1 MDSIPFD
8 VSRRDILSSE
18 NWINFTLD
26 IALNILNHRIKNIK
40 NFSKEEFNI
49 NEQITREL
57 LGRNIWKYSEAFG
70 KFKGCP
76 FWSVNAYNQFLL
88 MKKQKKSK
96 AECEKNLRHE
106 HVYPQILLIKKLKD
120 LKKPTLNVL
129 EKLFKEYAI
138 ATVVTKD
145 ENNLLNKAGLR
156 TSTISDEN
164 IWHRYNNKNVE
175 IKIKHNPTNNEFFK
189 YHLAKMKKA
198 KVLE

>member
-1 MDSIPFD
+1 MDNIPF
-8 VSRRDILSSE
+8 VISRRDISSSKS
-18 NWINFTLD
+18 WINFTID
-26 IALNILNHRIKNIK
+26 IALNILKYRIKNIK

-96 AECEKNLRHE
+96 GECEKNLRHE
-106 HVYPQILLIKKLKD
+106 HVYPQILLIKKLKE
-120 LKKPTLNVL
+120 LKKPKLSVL
-129 EKLFKEYAI
+129 EKFFKEYAI

-156 TSTISDEN
+156 TSTISDNN
-164 IWHRYNNKNVE
+164 IWFRYKSV
-175 IKIKHNPTNNEFFK
+175 KIKLKSNPTNNEFYK
-189 YHLAKMKKA
+189 NHLVKMKQA
-198 KVLE
+198 NVIE

>member
-8 VSRRDILSSE
+8 VSRRDISSSK
-18 NWINFTLD
+18 NWIKFTID
-26 IALNILNHRIKNIK
+26 IALNILNHRIKTIK
-40 NFSKEEFNI
+40 NYSKEEFNI

-88 MKKQKKSK
+88 IKKEKKSK

-120 LKKPTLNVL
+120 LKKPTLKIL

-138 ATVVTKD
+138 AAVVTKD
-145 ENNLLNKAGLR
+145 ENNLLNKARLR
-156 TSTISDEN
+156 ISTISDNN
-164 IWHRYNNKNVE
+164 IWLRYNNENVE

-189 YHLAKMKKA
+189 YHLSKMKEA
-198 KVLE
+198 KVI

>member
-8 VSRRDILSSE
+8 VSRRDISSSK
-18 NWINFTLD
+18 NWIKFTIG
-26 IALNILNHRIKNIK
+26 IALNILNHRIKTIK

-76 FWSVNAYNQFLL
+76 FWSVNAYNHFLL

-106 HVYPQILLIKKLKD
+106 HVYPQILLIKKLKE
-120 LKKPTLNVL
+120 LKKPKLNVL
-129 EKLFKEYAI
+129 
-138 ATVVTKD
+138 
-145 ENNLLNKAGLR
+145 
-156 TSTISDEN
+156 
-164 IWHRYNNKNVE
+164 
-175 IKIKHNPTNNEFFK
+175 
-189 YHLAKMKKA
+189 
-198 KVLE
+198 

>member
-8 VSRRDILSSE
+8 VSRRDISSSK
-18 NWINFTLD
+18 NWIKFTID
-26 IALNILNHRIKNIK
+26 IALNILNHRIKSIK

-88 MKKQKKSK
+88 MKKEKKSK
-96 AECEKNLRHE
+96 VECEKNLRHE
-106 HVYPQILLIKKLKD
+106 HVYPQILLIKKLKE
-120 LKKPTLNVL
+120 LKKPKLNVL

-156 TSTISDEN
+156 TSTISDNN
-164 IWHRYNNKNVE
+164 IWFRYKNV
-175 IKIKHNPTNNEFFK
+175 KIKVKSNPTNNEFYK
-189 YHLAKMKKA
+189 NHLVKMKEA
-198 KVLE
+198 DVIE

>member
-1 MDSIPFD
+1 MDNIPF
-8 VSRRDILSSE
+8 VISRRDISSST
-18 NWINFTLD
+18 NWIKFTIG
-26 IALNILNHRIKNIK
+26 IALNILNHRIKTIK

-76 FWSVNAYNQFLL
+76 FWSINAYNQFLL

-120 LKKPTLNVL
+120 LKKPTFNIL

-138 ATVVTKD
+138 AAVVTKD
-145 ENNLLNKAGLR
+145 ENNLLNKARLR
-156 TSTISDEN
+156 ITTISDNN
-164 IWHRYNNKNVE
+164 IWLRYNNKNVE
-175 IKIKHNPTNNEFFK
+175 IKIKHNPTTNEFFK
-189 YHLAKMKKA
+189 YHLSKMKEA
-198 KVLE
+198 KVL

>member
-8 VSRRDILSSE
+8 VSRRDISSSK
-18 NWINFTLD
+18 NWIKFTID
-26 IALNILNHRIKNIK
+26 IALNILKHRIKTIK
-40 NFSKEEFNI
+40 NYSKEEFNI

-88 MKKQKKSK
+88 MKKEKKSK

-106 HVYPQILLIKKLKD
+106 HVYPQILLIKKLKE
-120 LKKPTLNVL
+120 LKKPKLNVL

-156 TSTISDEN
+156 TSTISDNN
-164 IWHRYNNKNVE
+164 IWFRYKNV
-175 IKIKHNPTNNEFFK
+175 KIKVKLNPTNNEFYK
-189 YHLAKMKKA
+189 NHLVKMKEA
-198 KVLE
+198 DVIE

>member
-1 MDSIPFD
+1 MENIPFAI
-8 VSRRDILSSE
+8 SRRDISSSK
-18 NWINFTLD
+18 NWIKFTID
-26 IALNILNHRIKNIK
+26 IALNILNHRIKTIK

-120 LKKPTLNVL
+120 LKKPTSKIL

-138 ATVVTKD
+138 AAVVTKD
-145 ENNLLNKAGLR
+145 ENNLLNKARLR
-156 TSTISDEN
+156 ISTISDNN
-164 IWHRYNNKNVE
+164 IWLRYNNKDVE
-175 IKIKHNPTNNEFFK
+175 IKIKNNPTNNEFFK
-189 YHLAKMKKA
+189 YHLSKMKEA
-198 KVLE
+198 KVI

>member
-1 MDSIPFD
+1 MENIPF
-8 VSRRDILSSE
+8 VISRRDISSST
-18 NWINFTLD
+18 NWIKFTIG
-26 IALNILNHRIKNIK
+26 IALNILNHRIKTIK

-88 MKKQKKSK
+88 MKKEKKSK

-120 LKKPTLNVL
+120 LKKPTFNVL

-138 ATVVTKD
+138 AAVVTKD
-145 ENNLLNKAGLR
+145 ENNLLNKASLR
-156 TSTISDEN
+156 ITTISDNN
-164 IWHRYNNKNVE
+164 IWLRYNNKNVE
-175 IKIKHNPTNNEFFK
+175 IKIKHNPTTNEFFK
-189 YHLAKMKKA
+189 YHLSKMKEA
-198 KVLE
+198 KVL

>member
-8 VSRRDILSSE
+8 VSRRDISSSK
-18 NWINFTLD
+18 NWIKFTIG
-26 IALNILNHRIKNIK
+26 IALNILNHRIKSIK

-106 HVYPQILLIKKLKD
+106 HVYPQILLIKKLKE
-120 LKKPTLNVL
+120 LKKPKLNVL

-156 TSTISDEN
+156 TSTISDN
-164 IWHRYNNKNVE
+164 KIWFRYKNV
-175 IKIKHNPTNNEFFK
+175 KIKVKLNPTNNEFYK
-189 YHLAKMKKA
+189 NHLVKMKEA
-198 KVLE
+198 DVIE

>member
-8 VSRRDILSSE
+8 VSRRDISSSK
-18 NWINFTLD
+18 NWIKFTID
-26 IALNILNHRIKNIK
+26 IALNILNHRIKTIK

-88 MKKQKKSK
+88 MKKEKKSK

-120 LKKPTLNVL
+120 LKKPTLKIL

-138 ATVVTKD
+138 AAVVTKN
-145 ENNLLNKAGLR
+145 ENNLLNKARLR
-156 TSTISDEN
+156 ISTISDNN
-164 IWHRYNNKNVE
+164 IWLRYNNKNVE
-175 IKIKHNPTNNEFFK
+175 IKIKHNPTTNEFFK
-189 YHLAKMKKA
+189 YHLSKMKEA
-198 KVLE
+198 KVL

>member
-1 MDSIPFD
+1 MENIPF
-8 VSRRDILSSE
+8 VISRRDISSSK
-18 NWINFTLD
+18 NWIKFTID
-26 IALNILNHRIKNIK
+26 IALNILNHRIKTIK

-88 MKKQKKSK
+88 MKKEKKSK

-120 LKKPTLNVL
+120 LKKPTFKIL

-138 ATVVTKD
+138 AAVVTKD
-145 ENNLLNKAGLR
+145 ENNLLNKARLR
-156 TSTISDEN
+156 ISTISDNN
-164 IWHRYNNKNVE
+164 IWLRYNNNNVD
-175 IKIKHNPTNNEFFK
+175 IKIKHNPTTNEFFK
-189 YHLAKMKKA
+189 YHFSKMKEA
-198 KVLE
+198 KVI

>member
-1 MDSIPFD
+1 MDNIPF
-8 VSRRDILSSE
+8 VISRRDISSST
-18 NWINFTLD
+18 NWIKFTIG
-26 IALNILNHRIKNIK
+26 IALNILNHRIKTIK

-76 FWSVNAYNQFLL
+76 FWSVNAYNHFLL

-106 HVYPQILLIKKLKD
+106 HVYPQILLIKKLKE
-120 LKKPTLNVL
+120 LKKPKLNVL

-156 TSTISDEN
+156 TSTISDNN
-164 IWHRYNNKNVE
+164 IWFRYKNV
-175 IKIKHNPTNNEFFK
+175 KIKVKLNPTNNEFYK
-189 YHLAKMKKA
+189 NHLVKMKEA
-198 KVLE
+198 DVIE

>member
-1 MDSIPFD
+1 MENIPFAI
-8 VSRRDILSSE
+8 SRRDISSSK
-18 NWINFTLD
+18 NWIKFTID
-26 IALNILNHRIKNIK
+26 IALNILNHRIKTIK

-106 HVYPQILLIKKLKD
+106 HVYPQILLIKKLKE
-120 LKKPTLNVL
+120 LKKPKLNVL

-156 TSTISDEN
+156 TSTISDNN
-164 IWHRYNNKNVE
+164 IWFRYKNV
-175 IKIKHNPTNNEFFK
+175 KIKVKLNPTNNEFYK
-189 YHLAKMKKA
+189 NHLVKMKEA
-198 KVLE
+198 DVIE

>member
-8 VSRRDILSSE
+8 VSRRDISSSKS
-18 NWINFTLD
+18 WINFTID
-26 IALNILNHRIKNIK
+26 IALNILKYRIKNIK

-106 HVYPQILLIKKLKD
+106 HVYPQILLIKKLKE
-120 LKKPTLNVL
+120 LKKPKLNVL

-156 TSTISDEN
+156 TSTISDNN
-164 IWHRYNNKNVE
+164 IWFRYKNV
-175 IKIKHNPTNNEFFK
+175 KIKVKLNPTNNEFYK
-189 YHLAKMKKA
+189 NHLVKMKEA
-198 KVLE
+198 DVIE

>member
-8 VSRRDILSSE
+8 VSRRDISSSK
-18 NWINFTLD
+18 NWIKFTID
-26 IALNILNHRIKNIK
+26 IALNILNHRIKSIK

-88 MKKQKKSK
+88 MKNQKKSK

-106 HVYPQILLIKKLKD
+106 HVYPQILLIKKLKE
-120 LKKPTLNVL
+120 LKKPKLNVL

-156 TSTISDEN
+156 TSTISDNN
-164 IWHRYNNKNVE
+164 IWFRYKNV
-175 IKIKHNPTNNEFFK
+175 KIKVKSNPTNNEFYK
-189 YHLAKMKKA
+189 NHLVKMKEA
-198 KVLE
+198 DVIE

>member
-8 VSRRDILSSE
+8 VSRRDISSSK
-18 NWINFTLD
+18 NWIKFTID
-26 IALNILNHRIKNIK
+26 IALNILNHRIKSIK

-106 HVYPQILLIKKLKD
+106 HVYPQILLIKKLKE
-120 LKKPTLNVL
+120 LKKPKLNVL

-156 TSTISDEN
+156 TSTISDNN
-164 IWHRYNNKNVE
+164 IWFRYKNV
-175 IKIKHNPTNNEFFK
+175 KIKVKLNPTNNEFYK
-189 YHLAKMKKA
+189 NHLVKMKEA
-198 KVLE
+198 DVIE

>member
-1 MDSIPFD
+1 MDNIPF
-8 VSRRDILSSE
+8 VISRRDISSST
-18 NWINFTLD
+18 NWIKFTID
-26 IALNILNHRIKNIK
+26 IALNILNHRIKTIK

-88 MKKQKKSK
+88 MKKEKKSK

-120 LKKPTLNVL
+120 LKKPTFNVL

-138 ATVVTKD
+138 AAVVTKD
-145 ENNLLNKAGLR
+145 ENNLLNKARLR
-156 TSTISDEN
+156 ISTISDNN
-164 IWHRYNNKNVE
+164 IWLRYNNKKVE
-175 IKIKHNPTNNEFFK
+175 IKIKHNPTTNEFFK
-189 YHLAKMKKA
+189 YHLSKMKEA
-198 KVLE
+198 KVL

>member
-8 VSRRDILSSE
+8 VSRRDISSSK
-18 NWINFTLD
+18 NWIKFTIG
-26 IALNILNHRIKNIK
+26 IALNILNHRIKTIK

-106 HVYPQILLIKKLKD
+106 HVYPQILLIKKLKE
-120 LKKPTLNVL
+120 LKKPKLNVL

-156 TSTISDEN
+156 TSTISDNN
-164 IWHRYNNKNVE
+164 IWFRYKNV
-175 IKIKHNPTNNEFFK
+175 KIKVKLNPTNNEFYK
-189 YHLAKMKKA
+189 NHLVKMKEA
-198 KVLE
+198 DVIE

>member
-1 MDSIPFD
+1 MENIPF
-8 VSRRDILSSE
+8 VISRRDISSSK
-18 NWINFTLD
+18 NWIKFTID
-26 IALNILNHRIKNIK
+26 IALNILNHRIKTIK

-120 LKKPTLNVL
+120 LKKPTSKIL

-145 ENNLLNKAGLR
+145 ENNLLNKARLR
-156 TSTISDEN
+156 ISTISDNN
-164 IWHRYNNKNVE
+164 IWLRYNNKDVE
-175 IKIKHNPTNNEFFK
+175 IKIKNNPTNNEFFK
-189 YHLAKMKKA
+189 YHLSKMKEA
-198 KVLE
+198 KVI

>member
-1 MDSIPFD
+1 MENIPF
-8 VSRRDILSSE
+8 VISRRDISSSK
-18 NWINFTLD
+18 NWIKFTID
-26 IALNILNHRIKNIK
+26 IALNILNHRIKTIK

-88 MKKQKKSK
+88 MKKEKKSK

-120 LKKPTLNVL
+120 LKKPTLKIL

-138 ATVVTKD
+138 AAVVTKN
-145 ENNLLNKAGLR
+145 ENNLLNKARLR
-156 TSTISDEN
+156 ISTISDNN
-164 IWHRYNNKNVE
+164 IWLRYNNKNVE
-175 IKIKHNPTNNEFFK
+175 IKIKHNPTTNEFFK
-189 YHLAKMKKA
+189 YHLSKMKEA
-198 KVLE
+198 KVL

>member
-1 MDSIPFD
+1 MENIPFAI
-8 VSRRDILSSE
+8 SRRDISSSK
-18 NWINFTLD
+18 NWIKFTID
-26 IALNILNHRIKNIK
+26 IALNILNHRIKTIK

-88 MKKQKKSK
+88 MKNQKKSK

-106 HVYPQILLIKKLKD
+106 HVYPQILLIKKLKE
-120 LKKPTLNVL
+120 LKKPKLNVL

-156 TSTISDEN
+156 TSTISDNN
-164 IWHRYNNKNVE
+164 IWFRYKNV
-175 IKIKHNPTNNEFFK
+175 KIKVKSNPTNNEFYK
-189 YHLAKMKKA
+189 NHLVKMKEA
-198 KVLE
+198 DVIE

>member
-1 MDSIPFD
+1 MENIPF
-8 VSRRDILSSE
+8 VISRRDISSSK
-18 NWINFTLD
+18 NWIKFTID
-26 IALNILNHRIKNIK
+26 IALNILKHRIKTIK

-88 MKKQKKSK
+88 MKKQKKNK
-96 AECEKNLRHE
+96 VECEKNLRHE

-120 LKKPTLNVL
+120 LKKPTFKIL

-138 ATVVTKD
+138 AAVVTKD
-145 ENNLLNKAGLR
+145 ENNLLNKARLR
-156 TSTISDEN
+156 ISTISDDN
-164 IWHRYNNKNVE
+164 IWLRYNNKNVE
-175 IKIKHNPTNNEFFK
+175 IKIKYNPTNNEFFK
-189 YHLAKMKKA
+189 YHLSKMKEA
-198 KVLE
+198 KVI

>member
-1 MDSIPFD
+1 MDNIPF
-8 VSRRDILSSE
+8 VISRRDISSST
-18 NWINFTLD
+18 NWIKFTIG
-26 IALNILNHRIKNIK
+26 IALNILNHRIKTIK

-88 MKKQKKSK
+88 MKNQKKSK

-106 HVYPQILLIKKLKD
+106 HVYPQILLIKKLKE
-120 LKKPTLNVL
+120 LKKPKLNVL

-156 TSTISDEN
+156 TSTISDNN
-164 IWHRYNNKNVE
+164 IWFRYKNV
-175 IKIKHNPTNNEFFK
+175 KIKVKSNPTNNEFYK
-189 YHLAKMKKA
+189 NHLVKMKEA
-198 KVLE
+198 DVIE

>member
-8 VSRRDILSSE
+8 VSRRDISSSK
-18 NWINFTLD
+18 NWIKFTIG
-26 IALNILNHRIKNIK
+26 IALNILNHRIKTIK

-120 LKKPTLNVL
+120 LKKPTFKIL

-138 ATVVTKD
+138 AAVVTKD
-145 ENNLLNKAGLR
+145 ENNLLNKARLR
-156 TSTISDEN
+156 ISTISDNN
-164 IWHRYNNKNVE
+164 IWLRYNNKKVE
-175 IKIKHNPTNNEFFK
+175 IKIKHNPTTNEFFK
-189 YHLAKMKKA
+189 YHLSKMKEA
-198 KVLE
+198 KVI

>member
-8 VSRRDILSSE
+8 VSRRDISSSK
-18 NWINFTLD
+18 NWIKFTID
-26 IALNILNHRIKNIK
+26 IALNILNHRIKSIK

-106 HVYPQILLIKKLKD
+106 HVYPQILLIKKLKE
-120 LKKPTLNVL
+120 LKKPKLNVL

-156 TSTISDEN
+156 TSTISDNN
-164 IWHRYNNKNVE
+164 IWSRYKNV
-175 IKIKHNPTNNEFFK
+175 KIKVKSNPTNNEFYK
-189 YHLAKMKKA
+189 NHLVKMKEA
-198 KVLE
+198 DVIE

>member
-1 MDSIPFD
+1 MDNIPF
-8 VSRRDILSSE
+8 VISRRDISSST
-18 NWINFTLD
+18 NWIKFTIG
-26 IALNILNHRIKNIK
+26 IALNILNHRIKTIK

-88 MKKQKKSK
+88 MKNQKKSK

-106 HVYPQILLIKKLKD
+106 HVYPQILLIKKLKE
-120 LKKPTLNVL
+120 LKKPKLSVL
-129 EKLFKEYAI
+129 EKFFKEYAI

-156 TSTISDEN
+156 TSTISDNN
-164 IWHRYNNKNVE
+164 IWFRYKSV
-175 IKIKHNPTNNEFFK
+175 KIKLKSNSTNNEFYK
-189 YHLAKMKKA
+189 NHLVKMKEA
-198 KVLE
+198 DVIE

>member
-1 MDSIPFD
+1 MENIPF
-8 VSRRDILSSE
+8 VISRRDISSSK
-18 NWINFTLD
+18 NWIKFTID
-26 IALNILNHRIKNIK
+26 IALNILNHRIKTIK

-120 LKKPTLNVL
+120 LKKPTLKIL

-138 ATVVTKD
+138 AAVVTKD
-145 ENNLLNKAGLR
+145 ENNLLNKARLR
-156 TSTISDEN
+156 ISTISDNN
-164 IWHRYNNKNVE
+164 IWLRYNNKNVE
-175 IKIKHNPTNNEFFK
+175 IKIKHNPTTNEFFK
-189 YHLAKMKKA
+189 YHLSKMKEA
-198 KVLE
+198 KVI

>member
-1 MDSIPFD
+1 MDNIPF
-8 VSRRDILSSE
+8 VISRRDISSST
-18 NWINFTLD
+18 NWIKFTID
-26 IALNILNHRIKNIK
+26 IALNILNHRIKTIK

-88 MKKQKKSK
+88 MKKEKKSK

-120 LKKPTLNVL
+120 LKKPTFNVL

-138 ATVVTKD
+138 AAVVTKD
-145 ENNLLNKAGLR
+145 ENNLLNKARLR
-156 TSTISDEN
+156 ISTISDNN
-164 IWHRYNNKNVE
+164 IWLRYNNKKVE
-175 IKIKHNPTNNEFFK
+175 IKIKHNPTTNEFFK
-189 YHLAKMKKA
+189 YHLSKMKEA
-198 KVLE
+198 KVI